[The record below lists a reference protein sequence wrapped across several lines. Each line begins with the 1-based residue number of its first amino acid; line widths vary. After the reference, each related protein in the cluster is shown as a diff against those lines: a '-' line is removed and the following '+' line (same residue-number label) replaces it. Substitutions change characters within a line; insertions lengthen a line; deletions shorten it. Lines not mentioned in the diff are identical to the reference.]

1 MFKGT
6 KFYAI
11 TKSKCP
17 HCMEGDIYPS
27 PNPYNLKR
35 FSELNDRCSAC
46 NQNFEPEPN
55 FYYGAMYVSYGYTV
69 ALFVAV
75 YIIFGIWMD
84 WSMWPTI
91 YALGVVLVLLGP
103 LLFRI
108 ARTTWLSMFVHYDK
122 DAITKWNEEKAKATE
137 VK

>member
-1 MFKGT
+1 MLKGT

-17 HCMEGDIYPS
+17 RCMEGDIYPDS
-27 PNPYNLKR
+27 NPYHLKKLSD
-35 FSELNDRCSAC
+35 FNQRCSTC

-75 YIIFGIWMD
+75 YIIFGVWMD
-84 WSMWPTI
+84 WSMWPTVS
-91 YALGVVLVLLGP
+91 ALGIILVILGP
-103 LLFRI
+103 FLFRLS
-108 ARTTWLSMFVHYDK
+108 RTTWLSLFVHYDK
-122 DAITKWNEEKAKATE
+122 DAAERWQKENK
-137 VK
+137 